1 MTMCLSGATG
11 LIYGLL
17 FQSDSTIKPELSLF
31 INNKTAIIIMLSLVT
46 CSRHDVATDLLTS
59 IK

>member
-1 MTMCLSGATG
+1 MTTRLSGATG
-11 LIYGLL
+11 RFYGLL

-31 INNKTAIIIMLSLVT
+31 INNKTAIIIMLSEVT
-46 CSRHDVATDLLTS
+46 CSRHDAATDLLTF